1 MQGRISHILE
11 IVLSTVPTKSLYLSL
26 CKNIYGKKY
35 GYFFQ
40 ICRDELW
47 TISFW
52 YYLTTM
58 SICMGHHIPN
68 WIWLILYLF
77 GYKTAR
83 VSLFLKWPQIF
94 KLMLRNSAFKL
105 FPFLNNPNN
114 PCCNCSGRENLY
126 LTTKEMWFTCSW
138 ERCGLFS

>member
-1 MQGRISHILE
+1 MFFLQFQQKACTE
-11 IVLSTVPTKSLYLSL
+11 ACAKTFME
-26 CKNIYGKKY
+26 KNMDI
-35 GYFFQ
+35 FFRYVGMNYEV
-40 ICRDELW
+40 I
-47 TISFW
+47 ISFW
-52 YYLTTM
+52 SYLTTM
-58 SICMGHHIPN
+58 SVCMGHHIPN

-83 VSLFLKWPQIF
+83 VFLSLKWPQIF
-94 KLMLRNSAFKL
+94 KLMLRNSAFKF

-114 PCCNCSGRENLY
+114 PFCNCSGRENLY